1 MKKVTDFIVNKNK
14 LILLIFLLLSIFCF
28 YLMQKVKV
36 NTDMSKYLPKS
47 SETRV
52 GNDIMNKEFDPL
64 ESSNLYIMFED
75 LDNKEEVLEYLKSV
89 DNVSSVDYD
98 NTSDYNKKNCTLY
111 IVNVDKVSDSKEASA
126 TYKEIK
132 NHFKDYKV
140 IYDGSIES
148 SNKPVLPTWIFMLA
162 IGSAL
167 IILIIMSDNL
177 VEPFLI
183 LYSVGIAVFLNKGSN
198 IMFDSISHVTDG
210 ITAILQMALSMDYS
224 IILINR
230 YKQIKKHYKENT
242 KENNKEAMKE
252 ALYKS
257 VGSIAS
263 SSLTTIVGLL
273 VLVFMSFT
281 IGRDLGIVLAKGV
294 LLSLISI
301 FFCLPGLLLMF
312 DKAIQKTHKKI
323 IVCRFEL
330 LSKFTYK
337 FRYVSLIAIVVLF
350 IGSYIL
356 KGNLGYLYTEDKVN
370 KIEKTFGKDNQMALI
385 YNNKEEDKVNK
396 YCNSVDTTGKVKK
409 VLCYGNTIGK
419 EVKYNELKEQVN
431 FLGEDIDVEDY
442 VLKILYYNY
451 YNKNNDTT
459 MTFPEFVKFI
469 RTEIYNNKDLSNK
482 VNDNK
487 DSIEKL
493 KYFTYEEEINKKR
506 DINELAD
513 IFGINSK
520 DLELLMVYYNSKN
533 TDTKLTLNQF
543 INFVNNKV
551 LTDSKYS
558 KYIDS
563 NSEKDLKLLSKYVN
577 KNDINKKM
585 NSSEL
590 ANYFDIDKNIVDNL
604 YTYYLIENNIDTK
617 ISIKEFIDF
626 TLKYVVNDKTYS
638 KYFNKDTINNL
649 NSLSKF
655 TDKDYINKQ
664 VDSESLSKTFNIDED
679 KVKELLY
686 LYYSDSDTDD
696 SYTILE
702 LIKNIKYIKENT
714 NYLDNID
721 YKQIIYSSEYM
732 NITLSKDTLYNYF
745 DKELIDSIYEAFN
758 LDSNYKLSV
767 SDILTIIS
775 KYLPEE
781 DLVKYKEYINN
792 NIKLDKEILN
802 NLSNYI
808 DEDILN
814 NVHNFINK
822 KVEELN
828 NNSTRYTSS
837 ELSKLLGIDKKTTN
851 NIYNLI
857 KLVNNDTSD
866 WKLSRYEFV
875 NHLLNNKK
883 YLDNDSINKLQLLN
897 KVMISTN
904 NNTKYNYKELSNIL
918 GINTSSIKSI
928 YALYTYKH
936 NGLKLSPNTTVKF
949 VLNHKNDTLL
959 KPYLNSNY
967 IYKLNLVNKIFNS
980 VLSDTKYNYKEL
992 SNFLVIDSDK
1002 IKLLY
1007 GLYDTKNSN
1016 NKLTINELTN
1026 FIVDDVL
1033 NSEYSSS
1040 FNSKQRNDIITIN
1053 GIINSSLN
1061 GTKYN
1066 KDEMLAILSRLS
1078 DNIESNTIDLLY
1090 LYFGSYNDYN
1100 NNYKLSIEQL
1110 VTYLNKDIINDSR
1123 FNDFI
1128 DSDTKEKIIDS
1139 NKRIEDAKEMLV
1151 GKNYSRMIIVTRY
1164 PNEGKD
1170 TFNYISDT
1178 RKELKDIN
1186 DKYLIGNSPMALD
1199 ISNSFQSE
1207 LNFITLLTM
1216 VSIFIV
1222 VAFTFKSVISP
1233 MIITLI
1239 IQCSVFVTMGILSFS
1254 GQPIYFISLL
1264 VVQSILMGATIDYGI
1279 VYTSYYLEKR
1289 KEFSAKEAVGKA
1301 YRRSS
1306 HTIFTSGCILILVT
1320 FIIGI
1325 FADGTTS
1332 KICMTLSKGTL
1343 CSVLLI
1349 LFILPGVMA
1358 ALDKVIVRK
1367 KSNNN

>member
-1 MKKVTDFIVNKNK
+1 MKKITDFIVNKNK
-14 LILLIFLLLSIFCF
+14 LILLVFLLLSIFCF
-28 YLMQKVKV
+28 FLMQKVKI

-47 SETRV
+47 SETRK
-52 GNDIMNKEFDPL
+52 GNDIMNNEFDPL
-64 ESSNLYIMFED
+64 ESSNLYIMFEN
-75 LDNKEEVLEYLKSV
+75 LDDKEKVLEYLKSV
-89 DNVSSVDYD
+89 EYVSSVDYD
-98 NTSDYNKKNCTLY
+98 NTSSYNKDKYTLY
-111 IVNVDKVSDSKEASA
+111 IVNVDKTSDSKEASEV
-126 TYKEIK
+126 YKNIK
-132 NHFKDYKV
+132 KEYKNYKV
-140 IYDGSIES
+140 IYDGSIADANHE
-148 SNKPVLPTWIFMLA
+148 VLPTWIFILA

-167 IILIIMSDNL
+167 LILIIMSDNI

-198 IMFDSISHVTDG
+198 IMFDSISNVTDG

-230 YKQIKKHYKENT
+230 YKQQKIHFD
-242 KENNKEAMKE
+242 NNKDAMKE

-257 VGSIAS
+257 VGSIVS

-294 LLSLISI
+294 LLSLVSI

-312 DKAIQKTHKKI
+312 DKLIEKTHKKI

-330 LSKFTYK
+330 LSKIIYK

-356 KGNLGYLYTEDKVN
+356 KGNLGYLYTENQIN
-370 KIEKTFGKDNQMALI
+370 KIEKNFGKDNQMALI
-385 YNNKEEDKVNK
+385 YNNKDEEEVSK
-396 YCNSVDTTGKVKK
+396 YCNSINTTENVKK

-419 EVKYNELKEQVN
+419 EVKYNELKEQVE
-431 FLGEDIDVEDY
+431 FLGENIDTDDY
-442 VLKILYYNY
+442 ILKILYYNY
-451 YNKNNDTT
+451 YNRNNDIT

-469 RTEIYNNKDLSNK
+469 RTEIYNNKDLEDK
-482 VNDNK
+482 VKDNK
-487 DSIEKL
+487 DDIERL
-493 KYFTYEEEINKKR
+493 KYFTYKDEINKKR
-506 DINELAD
+506 DINELSN
-513 IFGINSK
+513 IFGIDKN
-520 DLELLMVYYNSKN
+520 DLELLLVYYNSKN

-543 INFVNNKV
+543 VNFVNNKV

-558 KYIDS
+558 SYVDN
-563 NSEKDLKLLSKYVN
+563 NSKKDLKLLSKYIN

-585 NSSEL
+585 TSKEL
-590 ANYFDIDKNIVDNL
+590 SNYFNLDKNTVDKL
-604 YTYYLIENNIDTK
+604 YTYYLVENNINTK

-626 TLKYVVNDKTYS
+626 TLNDVVNDKTYS
-638 KYFNKDTINNL
+638 KYFSNNTIDSL
-649 NSLSKF
+649 KHLSKF
-655 TDKDYINKQ
+655 TDKKYINTK
-664 VDSESLSKTFNIDED
+664 VGSKELSNTFNIDES

-686 LYYSDSDTDD
+686 LYYSNTNTND

-702 LIKNIKYIKENT
+702 LVKNIKYIKENT

-721 YKQIIYSSEYM
+721 YKEIIYSSDYM
-732 NITLSKDTLYNYF
+732 NVTLSKDTLYNYF
-745 DKELIDSIYEAFN
+745 DKKLVDSIYNTFN

-781 DLVKYKEYINN
+781 DLIKYKDYINN
-792 NIKLDKEILN
+792 NIKLNKDKID

-837 ELSKLLGIDKKTTN
+837 ELSKLLGVDIKVTN

-857 KLVNNDTSD
+857 KLVNNDTDD
-866 WKLSRYEFV
+866 WKLSRLEFV
-875 NHLLNNKK
+875 NHLLNNKQ
-883 YLDNDSINKLQLLN
+883 YLDSDSINKLQLLR
-897 KVMISTN
+897 KIMISTN
-904 NNTKYNYKELSNIL
+904 NNTKYSYKELSNIL
-918 GINTSSIKSI
+918 GIDNSSIKSI

-936 NGLKLSPNTTVKF
+936 NGLKLRPNTVVKF
-949 VLNHKNDTLL
+949 VLNHKNDKLL
-959 KPYLNSNY
+959 KPYLNNNY
-967 IYKLNLVNKIFNS
+967 LYKLNLVNKVFDS
-980 VLSDTKYNYKEL
+980 VLNNTKYNYKEL
-992 SNFLVIDSDK
+992 STFLNIDSDK
-1002 IKLLY
+1002 VKLLY

-1016 NKLTINELTN
+1016 TELTINELTN

-1033 NSEYSSS
+1033 NSKYSDS
-1040 FNSKQRNDIITIN
+1040 FNKKDKNDIITIN

-1061 GTKYN
+1061 STKYN
-1066 KDEMLAILSRLS
+1066 KDEMLAILSRLN
-1078 DNIESNTIDLLY
+1078 DNIKSDTIDLLY
-1090 LYFGSYNDYN
+1090 LYFGSYKDYD
-1100 NNYKLSIEQL
+1100 NNYKLSIEEL

-1123 FNDFI
+1123 FKDFI

-1139 NKRIEDAKEMLV
+1139 KERIEDAYKLLV
-1151 GKNYSRMIIVTRY
+1151 GDNYSRMIIVTRY
-1164 PNEGKD
+1164 PNED
-1170 TFNYISDT
+1170 
-1178 RKELKDIN
+1178 KETYKFIKDIRN
-1186 DKYLIGNSPMALD
+1186 DLDNIDDKYLIGNSPMALD
-1199 ISNSFQSE
+1199 ISNSFNSE

-1216 VSIFIV
+1216 ISIFIV
-1222 VAFTFKSVISP
+1222 VALTFKSIISP

-1289 KEFSAKEAVGKA
+1289 KEFSAEVSVGKA

-1306 HTIFTSGCILILVT
+1306 HTICTSGCILILVT

-1325 FADGTTS
+1325 LASGTTA

-1343 CSVLLI
+1343 CSVILI
-1349 LFILPGVMA
+1349 STILPGVMS
-1358 ALDKVIVRK
+1358 ALDKIIVRNK
-1367 KSNNN
+1367 NFNNK

>member
-1 MKKVTDFIVNKNK
+1 
-14 LILLIFLLLSIFCF
+14 
-28 YLMQKVKV
+28 MQKVKV

-75 LDNKEEVLEYLKSV
+75 LDNKKEVLDYLKSV

-98 NTSDYNKKNCTLY
+98 DTSDFNKKNCTLY
-111 IVNVDKVSDSKEASA
+111 IVNVDKLSDSKEAS
-126 TYKEIK
+126 TIYKEIK

-140 IYDGSIES
+140 IYDGSIAA

-183 LYSVGIAVFLNKGSN
+183 FYSVGIAVFLNKGSN

-230 YKQIKKHYKENT
+230 YKQRKKHYEND
-242 KENNKEAMKE
+242 NKEAMKE
-252 ALYKS
+252 ALYMS

-294 LLSLISI
+294 LLSLVSI

-312 DKAIQKTHKKI
+312 DKSIQKTKKRI
-323 IVCRFEL
+323 IVCRFES

-337 FRYVSLIAIVVLF
+337 FRYASLIAIVVLF
-350 IGSYIL
+350 VGSYIL

-370 KIEKTFGKDNQMALI
+370 KLEKTFGKDNQMALI
-385 YNNKEEDKVNK
+385 YNNNEEDKVSN
-396 YCNSVDTTGKVKK
+396 YCNSVDTTGKVQK

-419 EVKYNELKEQVN
+419 EVKYNELKEQIN

-451 YNKNNDTT
+451 YNIDNSTT

-469 RTEIYNNKDLSNK
+469 RTEIYNNKDISDK
-482 VNDNK
+482 VNTNK
-487 DSIEKL
+487 DSIERL

-506 DINELAD
+506 NINDLAN

-558 KYIDS
+558 SYIDS
-563 NSEKDLKLLSKYVN
+563 NSKNSLKLLTKYVN
-577 KNDINKKM
+577 KNDINRKM
-585 NSSEL
+585 SSSEL
-590 ANYFDIDKNIVDNL
+590 SNYFDIDKNIVDNL

-617 ISIKEFIDF
+617 ISIKEFIEF

-638 KYFNKDTINNL
+638 KYFTKDTIGNL
-649 NSLSKF
+649 ETLSIF
-655 TDKDYINKQ
+655 TNKEYINKK
-664 VDSESLSKTFNIDED
+664 VDSKELSKTFNIEEN

-686 LYYSDSDTDD
+686 LYYSNTDTND

-721 YKQIIYSSEYM
+721 YKQIIYSSDYM
-732 NITLSKDTLYNYF
+732 NITLSKDNLYNYF
-745 DKELIDSIYEAFN
+745 DKELIDSIYNAFN

-767 SDILTIIS
+767 SDILTVIS

-781 DLVKYKEYINN
+781 DLLKYKDYINN
-792 NIKLDKEILN
+792 TVKLDKEILN

-837 ELSKLLGIDKKTTN
+837 ELSNLLGIDKNIAN

-875 NHLLNNKK
+875 NHLLNNKQH
-883 YLDNDSINKLQLLN
+883 LDNESIDKLQLLN

-904 NNTKYNYKELSNIL
+904 NNNNNKYNYKELSNIL
-918 GINTSSIKSI
+918 GIDNSSIKSI
-928 YALYTYKH
+928 YALYTYKY
-936 NGLKLSPNTTVKF
+936 NGLKLSPNTVVKF

-967 IYKLNLVNKIFNS
+967 TYKLNLVNKIFNS

-992 SNFLVIDSDK
+992 SYFLNIDSDK
-1002 IKLLY
+1002 VKLLY

-1016 NKLTINELTN
+1016 IEMTVKELTN

-1033 NSEYSSS
+1033 NSKYSSS

-1053 GIINSSLN
+1053 EIINSSLN

-1066 KDEMLAILSRLS
+1066 KDEMLTILSRLS

-1100 NNYKLSIEQL
+1100 NDYKLSIEQL
-1110 VTYLNKDIINDSR
+1110 VTYLNKDVISDSR
-1123 FNDFI
+1123 FTDFI
-1128 DSDTKEKIIDS
+1128 DNDTKEKIINS
-1139 NKRIEDAKEMLV
+1139 NKRIDDAKEMLV
-1151 GKNYSRMIIVTRY
+1151 GKNYSRMLIITRY
-1164 PNEGKD
+1164 PSEGKD
-1170 TFNYISDT
+1170 TFKYISDT
-1178 RKELKDIN
+1178 RKELDNID

-1289 KEFSAKEAVGKA
+1289 QEFSAKEAIGKA

-1349 LFILPGVMA
+1349 LFILPGVMT